1 LNMKENCEAIRTLR
15 DGEPCSH
22 KGCLS
27 HISHPCEGCGRIG
40 GKGVVLMSNP
50 EKSNDRLLEA
60 FRKRD
65 KNSTLYFVIPTAEEK
80 E

>member
-1 LNMKENCEAIRTLR
+1 MDKKDKDIKYDRYK
-15 DGEPCSH
+15 PCTH

-40 GKGVVLMSNP
+40 GDGIIYHNEFEEMK
-50 EKSNDRLLEA
+50 DR
-60 FRKRD
+60 
-65 KNSTLYFVIPTAEEK
+65 IK